1 MDPRAKKLAKLL
13 DVHAQ
18 LKEFHES
25 RRAGFLQA
33 EAQAKADA
41 EAIARRF
48 DAADSLSGMFPEL
61 YHAHIAAALAR
72 EAEARASAEAEAAK
86 LAEIALRE
94 KSIREALR
102 QAAARAER
110 ASAERAVLD
119 WVESRIVLP

>member
-1 MDPRAKKLAKLL
+1 MDPRAKRLAKLL

-18 LKEFHES
+18 LKEFRES

-33 EAQAKADA
+33 EGQARADA
-41 EAIARRF
+41 EALARRF
-48 DAADSLSGMFPEL
+48 DAADSLSATFPEL

-72 EAEARASAEAEAAK
+72 EAEARASAEAEAGK
-86 LAEIALRE
+86 LAAIALRE

-102 QAAARAER
+102 QAVARAER

-119 WVESRIVLP
+119 WVESRIVPG